1 MTCDFDCG
9 PVLSQKEDR
18 IGHIMS
24 IYMFP
29 TDGFVLAL
37 PILKT
42 QQKEAQSIQNDDI
55 GAVRRR

>member
-1 MTCDFDCG
+1 
-9 PVLSQKEDR
+9 
-18 IGHIMS
+18 MS